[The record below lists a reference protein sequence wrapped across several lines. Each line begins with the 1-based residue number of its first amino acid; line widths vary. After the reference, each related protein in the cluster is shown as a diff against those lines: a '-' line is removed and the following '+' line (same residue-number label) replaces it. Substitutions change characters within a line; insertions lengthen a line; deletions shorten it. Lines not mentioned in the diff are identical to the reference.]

1 MAQIH
6 EIDGKYYDYD
16 PTNNPS
22 FLQTAAE
29 LKELGIKNYYFML
42 EIKNP
47 KVLEIN
53 PFNPKITRE
62 QIAICLEEAKNN
74 FWYFCRS
81 LVRIMTDAGTRH
93 FELHRG
99 LCAALW
105 CFTKRF
111 DWCLCEPRQTWKTS
125 GTLATIISW
134 AFQLSQN
141 LNIHFF
147 GKDQENTKRNLG
159 IMRDCISV
167 LPGWLQFRSY
177 VDDSGRVKKT
187 RQSMEILEN
196 QLMHNKI
203 VIHSKANNESAASQM
218 ARGASAA
225 ILYFDEI
232 EHTPF
237 FDIILANSAPAFMT
251 ASSNAKSI
259 GQPYGRCMSTTPGN
273 LDTREGLTTLP
284 IIKSMITWSEKL
296 YDMTDEEISDYK
308 STFIDKYNADI
319 TKDHNREALDV
330 FYIEYKYYQIRK
342 DDAWV
347 NEQLKKGGD
356 RATVRRE
363 ILLERLRGSKDSP
376 ISPDDIEY
384 LIQNIK
390 QSTDLIIFN
399 KWRLLVYDHGVKT
412 IPGSIKKLFDEKIPY
427 IIGIDPAS
435 GGGADNTAITIIN
448 PNTLQIAAEFKNPY
462 IVSTDLEELII
473 ELVKKYMPN
482 AVIIP
487 ERNSMGV
494 FLIQHLCKSPV
505 RNNLYWSDTNKQLEK
520 MAEEDPDSFDLKLQS
535 NANKKYGTY
544 LTKKIRDAMLE
555 LLFKHIN
562 ECKELLTGQYLV
574 DDICKLV
581 RTSTGRIEAASGEH
595 DDSLFSYLH
604 AIYLYYTGDN
614 LELFGIDTNIM
625 NPLESKYSHYED
637 DDYDENGFFSTKDV
651 SYDEICINQIIE
663 HEENTKFLMSKFDF
677 YTDPYYENLRKHKGL
692 DDYETRIPPSFFDLI
707 NDV

>member
-1 MAQIH
+1 M
-6 EIDGKYYDYD
+6 
-16 PTNNPS
+16 
-22 FLQTAAE
+22 
-29 LKELGIKNYYFML
+29 
-42 EIKNP
+42 
-47 KVLEIN
+47 
-53 PFNPKITRE
+53 
-62 QIAICLEEAKNN
+62 
-74 FWYFCRS
+74 
-81 LVRIMTDAGTRH
+81 
-93 FELHRG
+93 
-99 LCAALW
+99 
-105 CFTKRF
+105 
-111 DWCLCEPRQTWKTS
+111 
-125 GTLATIISW
+125 
-134 AFQLSQN
+134 
-141 LNIHFF
+141 
-147 GKDQENTKRNLG
+147 
-159 IMRDCISV
+159 
-167 LPGWLQFRSY
+167 
-177 VDDSGRVKKT
+177 
-187 RQSMEILEN
+187 
-196 QLMHNKI
+196 
-203 VIHSKANNESAASQM
+203 
-218 ARGASAA
+218 
-225 ILYFDEI
+225 
-232 EHTPF
+232 
-237 FDIILANSAPAFMT
+237 
-251 ASSNAKSI
+251 
-259 GQPYGRCMSTTPGN
+259 GN

-399 KWRLLVYDHGVKT
+399 KWRLLVYDHGIKT
-412 IPGSIKKLFDEKIPY
+412 IPGSIKKIFDEKIPY

-651 SYDEICINQIIE
+651 SYDEICINQIID

-677 YTDPYYENLRKHKGL
+677 YTDPYYETLRRNKGL
-692 DDYETRIPPSFFDLI
+692 VDYETRIPPSFFDLV